1 MDRISLTWLIYG
13 VIAACIGIATTTNM
27 LSTKISTALLSI
39 YAIIGIILVFTVK
52 NKKENYK
59 NMIEN
64 YENVNEK
71 MNENMNENMNEKYN
85 NINDDTQKK
94 I

>member
-27 LSTKISTALLSI
+27 LSTKISTTLLSI

-52 NKKENYK
+52 NKKENYT
-59 NMIEN
+59 NLI
-64 YENVNEK
+64 
-71 MNENMNENMNEKYN
+71 EKYEDYTIKN
-85 NINDDTQKK
+85 QNQNQNQHQKK
-94 I
+94 IGLICL